1 MGNIAPPR
9 PGPVAVTH
17 RIAPARRRMECATF
31 LPHITTWEVFEAR
44 PDSTDRGCGAMRF
57 DGTVCLGDTVMLNVK
72 EAKISIANLP
82 PSGIDFDPFLQFRE
96 AANDF
101 DIILLRSKT
110 HFRTAREEIAA
121 GIVIVDTPDDGPADQ
136 SA

>member
-1 MGNIAPPR
+1 MRDLLAAHHGLGGVRGPPGFYR
-9 PGPVAVTH
+9 PGL
-17 RIAPARRRMECATF
+17 R
-31 LPHITTWEVFEAR
+31 
-44 PDSTDRGCGAMRF
+44 AMRF

-82 PSGIDFDPFLQFRE
+82 PSGIDFDPFLQFRQ